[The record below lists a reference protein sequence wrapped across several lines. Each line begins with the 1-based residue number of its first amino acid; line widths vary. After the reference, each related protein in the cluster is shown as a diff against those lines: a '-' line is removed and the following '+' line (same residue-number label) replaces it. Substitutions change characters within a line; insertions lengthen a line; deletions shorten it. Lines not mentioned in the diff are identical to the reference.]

1 MSRAGLGLSL
11 HDVVYGSD
19 FRTAFDTWWDYAK
32 RNYLSIR
39 DGEVA
44 GPVTMYY
51 DPLLPH
57 HHPGDRVA
65 NMKFGPAHGVLP
77 LYPDD
82 ARALFEAGIGQLN
95 WRGAA
100 PIGSGEMRFNVAEV
114 LLAMF
119 LAREFADDALYA
131 KLKAYSEAN
140 DGPSWD
146 TETGEF
152 TWRFGL
158 DDVHPRGQLNATAAM
173 VEAAGPGAWSD
184 LISRP
189 NLRKFVEPTVH
200 GVDFPTVCL
209 SQAIYD
215 VERRI
220 LVVATDAGVP
230 GAAGE
235 PTTFRVSNVVPDAC
249 VVEADGVRSN
259 DWRAVGD
266 ELEISTT
273 VGKHAFVIRCG

>member
-32 RNYLSIR
+32 RNYLSIQ
-39 DGEVA
+39 DNKVA

-65 NMKFGPAHGVLP
+65 MMKFGPAHGMLP

-82 ARALFEAGIGQLN
+82 ARALFEAGVDQLN

-100 PIGSGEMRFNVAEV
+100 PIGSGEMRFNVPEV
-114 LLAMF
+114 LLGMF

-131 KLKAYSEAN
+131 KLKVYSEDN
-140 DGPSWD
+140 NEPSWD

-158 DDVHPRGQLNATAAM
+158 DEEHPRGQLNATAAM

-184 LISRP
+184 LINRP
-189 NLRKFVEPTVH
+189 NQRKFLEPTVH
-200 GVDFPTVCL
+200 GVDFPKVCL

-215 VERRI
+215 VDRRLLAI
-220 LVVATDAGVP
+220 ATDAGAPV
-230 GAAGE
+230 AAGE
-235 PTTFRVSNVVPDAC
+235 PTTFRVTNVIPENCSVEVDGVGSDEWR
-249 VVEADGVRSN
+249 VVE
-259 DWRAVGD
+259 GD
-266 ELEISTT
+266 LEISTT
-273 VGKHAFVIRCG
+273 VDKHTFVIRFN